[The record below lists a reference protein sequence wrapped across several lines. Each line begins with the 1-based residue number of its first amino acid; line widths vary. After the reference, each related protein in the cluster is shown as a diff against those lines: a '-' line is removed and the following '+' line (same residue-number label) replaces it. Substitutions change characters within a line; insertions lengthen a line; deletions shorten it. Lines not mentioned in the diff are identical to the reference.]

1 MRNVNLEFM
10 SIWNPMYENIDLHH
24 WYGISVVEVQISLL
38 QNIPSSG
45 EQGETIVFEGL
56 SYSDGSTNTDIEISY
71 ILSVDRTMPLTL
83 TIPDPLAIDC
93 VEGNLLKSVLDLCG
107 AVKGGHLKSY

>member
-1 MRNVNLEFM
+1 M

-45 EQGETIVFEGL
+45 EQGETTVFEGL
-56 SYSDGSTNTDIEISY
+56 SYSDGRAQTQ
-71 ILSVDRTMPLTL
+71 R
-83 TIPDPLAIDC
+83 
-93 VEGNLLKSVLDLCG
+93 LKFLIFYQWIVLCP
-107 AVKGGHLKSY
+107 

>member
-1 MRNVNLEFM
+1 MNLEFM

-45 EQGETIVFEGL
+45 EQGEMTVFEGL
-56 SYSDGSTNTDIEISY
+56 SYSDGSTNTEIEISY